1 MLVEAILSGLV
12 GTVNVRVTKQTHQQ
26 LGSIA
31 KESDLSM
38 QTMIDKAVDTYR
50 KQAFLEGLNAD
61 FATLRS
67 DPDKWAAEIQE
78 REFWIGVCLHRR

>member
-1 MLVEAILSGLV
+1 
-12 GTVNVRVTKQTHQQ
+12 
-26 LGSIA
+26 
-31 KESDLSM
+31 M

-78 REFWIGVCLHRR
+78 REFWE